1 MQLFPFPTGHNPE
14 EAKPSGFSESAREEQ
29 NEGRA
34 AALGDPGYLKPV
46 KLWAARRCVCTS
58 PAGLLFVGRGSE
70 RGPEG
75 EVEEMKNT
83 FKSNRSDFFLC
94 IYKDQF
100 FKVIFV

>member
-1 MQLFPFPTGHNPE
+1 MYLSCGPFVWGE
-14 EAKPSGFSESAREEQ
+14 GLRAR
-29 NEGRA
+29 
-34 AALGDPGYLKPV
+34 
-46 KLWAARRCVCTS
+46 AR
-58 PAGLLFVGRGSE
+58 
-70 RGPEG
+70 G